1 VKVVERVCGRTGGQ
15 KGAFTTGF
23 DQGVGPDGSGRETG
37 DLVRIMGKL
46 IKRENS
52 YPRRLVKDSIGKSI
66 GYYQGWA
73 DPIQPNR
80 TPGQREPSGGVF
92 LATRSALEAGVW
104 FAVIE
109 QVTDAVHGVLENRG
123 GSEHNHADRGID
135 ERDDVEG
142 GDKTGDLAYEAEVF
156 ECFHGDQGAVST
168 PARGR
173 IALVGFKRPL
183 TPTGDAFGRILLPR
197 WQASD

>member
-1 VKVVERVCGRTGGQ
+1 MQ
-15 KGAFTTGF
+15 FTA
-23 DQGVGPDGSGRETG
+23 S
-37 DLVRIMGKL
+37 LRI
-46 IKRENS
+46 EAAANTTT
-52 YPRRLVKDSIGKSI
+52 
-66 GYYQGWA
+66 
-73 DPIQPNR
+73 PI
-80 TPGQREPSGGVF
+80 
-92 LATRSALEAGVW
+92 
-104 FAVIE
+104 
-109 QVTDAVHGVLENRG
+109 
-123 GSEHNHADRGID
+123 GID